1 LATMAGRPTSPAPP
15 LTAASPPG
23 AILDH
28 FRARVVPP
36 LSASAHKGSHGRLA
50 VLGGSA
56 AYAGAPALAG
66 LAALRFGV
74 DLVTVVTPSAS
85 AAPSIQGASPELMVQ
100 HAASAAAVLDL
111 LPRMH
116 GLLVGPGLGRAE
128 EGLDLAAAVLTDVFK
143 GGPAARGGHRGDI
156 PVVLDADALYLLAAR
171 SGVWEAARAYRGRLL
186 LTPNAAEATRL
197 GAAAAKLGLCA
208 PGAGG
213 PELAALLG
221 PRGVLVAKGAADV
234 LSWRAPA
241 GGGGGGEG
249 RRRGGRR
256 CRRQRGPCARQPVAG
271 GGERQPPAGRWTGRR
286 ARRLPRRGGRVG
298 GPRGAPRGRRRRRG
312 GAAAGAPRRRLC
324 RVRGRTPRAGGGVCQ
339 AQARHGRDGR
349 LGRGRRRV

>member
-1 LATMAGRPTSPAPP
+1 MAGRPTSPAPP
-15 LTAASPPG
+15 LTASSPRG

-28 FRARVVPP
+28 FRSRVVPP
-36 LSASAHKGSHGRLA
+36 LAASAHKGSHGRLA
-50 VLGGSA
+50 VLGGCAS
-56 AYAGAPALAG
+56 YAGAPALAG

-85 AAPSIQGASPELMVQ
+85 AAPSIQSFSPELMVQ
-100 HAASAAAVLDL
+100 HAPSAGAVLDL

-116 GLLVGPGLGRAE
+116 GLLVGPGLGRSE

-241 GGGGGGEG
+241 GGQWRVEGGGS
-249 RRRGGRR
+249 
-256 CRRQRGPCARQPVAG
+256 
-271 GGERQPPAGRWTGRR
+271 
-286 ARRLPRRGGRVG
+286 PR
-298 GPRGAPRGRRRRRG
+298 
-312 GAAAGAPRRRLC
+312 
-324 RVRGRTPRAGGGVCQ
+324 RAGGQGDVLAGCLAAAAVWEGLAAPPVGGADGGAGPPPAPPAAAFAACVVARH
-339 AQARHGRDGR
+339 AQAAAFAKRKRAMGATDVLAEVGAAFEE
-349 LGRGRRRV
+349 LFPC